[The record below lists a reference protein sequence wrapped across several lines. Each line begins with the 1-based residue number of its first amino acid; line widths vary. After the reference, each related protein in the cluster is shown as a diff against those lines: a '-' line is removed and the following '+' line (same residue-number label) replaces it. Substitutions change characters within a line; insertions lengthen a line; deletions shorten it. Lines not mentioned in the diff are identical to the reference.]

1 MDKPSTRK
9 PVDRDRLF
17 ARPIIDERAR
27 SLFGDNLQDVI
38 DMPSEVRWRIGQS
51 DPDDEDEG
59 APGVPPDVREVIKD
73 IVADVEAWVV
83 VEQARKASRRSQ

>member
-1 MDKPSTRK
+1 MSRSNKNE

-17 ARPIIDERAR
+17 ARPIIYERAR

-59 APGVPPDVREVIKD
+59 APDVPPDVREVLKD

-83 VEQARKASRRSQ
+83 VEQARKASRSSQ